1 VPGASE
7 RSAVRIAAPE
17 ILLIDDN
24 LGDARLIA
32 EVLHSAAPEA
42 KLSVTRDG
50 VEGIRFLRRAGEFAT
65 APTPDLILLDLRM
78 PKRNGLEV
86 LAEVKQD
93 PILRSIPVVVLTSS
107 EAPQDIRNAYD
118 LHANCFITKPID
130 LKGFLK
136 AIQSLTD
143 YWFGVARL
151 PCATAQEPP
160 TD

>member
-1 VPGASE
+1 
-7 RSAVRIAAPE
+7 VRIAAPE

-32 EVLHSAAPEA
+32 EVLHMAAPEA
-42 KLSVTRDG
+42 RLSVTRDG

-65 APTPDLILLDLRM
+65 APAPDLILLDLRM

-151 PCATAQEPP
+151 PCATAQESR

>member
-1 VPGASE
+1 M
-7 RSAVRIAAPE
+7 RIAAPE

-32 EVLHSAAPEA
+32 EVLHMAAPEA
-42 KLSVTRDG
+42 RLSVTRDG

-151 PCATAQEPP
+151 PCATAQEPR

>member
-1 VPGASE
+1 M
-7 RSAVRIAAPE
+7 SAVRIAAPE

-24 LGDARLIA
+24 PGDARLIA
-32 EVLHSAAPEA
+32 EVLHMAAPAA
-42 KLSVTRDG
+42 KLSVASDG
-50 VEGIRFLRRAGEFAT
+50 MEGLRFLRRADGFET

-78 PKRNGLEV
+78 PKKTGLEV

-107 EAPQDIRNAYD
+107 EAPQDIHNTYD

-130 LKGFLK
+130 LIGFLK
-136 AIQSLTD
+136 AIQSLSD
-143 YWFGVARL
+143 YWFGVAKL
-151 PCATAQEPP
+151 PGDGENGQR

>member
-1 VPGASE
+1 M
-7 RSAVRIAAPE
+7 RIAAPE

-32 EVLHSAAPEA
+32 EVLHMAAPEA

-50 VEGIRFLRRAGEFAT
+50 VEGIRFLRRAGEFAA
-65 APTPDLILLDLRM
+65 APAPDLILLDLRM
-78 PKRNGLEV
+78 PKKNGLEV

-93 PILRSIPVVVLTSS
+93 PILRSIPVVILTSS

-118 LHANCFITKPID
+118 LHANCFITKLID
-130 LKGFLK
+130 LMGFLK
-136 AIQSLTD
+136 VIQSLND

-151 PCATAQEPP
+151 PGATAHEQR
-160 TD
+160 TH

>member
-1 VPGASE
+1 M
-7 RSAVRIAAPE
+7 RAVRIAAPE

-24 LGDARLIA
+24 RGDARLIA
-32 EVLHSAAPEA
+32 EVLHTVAPEA

-50 VEGIRFLRRAGEFAT
+50 VEGIRFLRRAGEFAA

-78 PKRNGLEV
+78 PKKNGLEV
-86 LAEVKQD
+86 LADVKHE
-93 PILRSIPVVVLTSS
+93 PLLRSIPVVILTSS

-118 LHANCFITKPID
+118 LYANCFITKPID
-130 LKGFLK
+130 LTGFQEVIRL
-136 AIQSLTD
+136 LNE

-151 PCATAQEPP
+151 PGTTAPEQR

>member
-1 VPGASE
+1 M
-7 RSAVRIAAPE
+7 SAVRIAAPE

-24 LGDARLIA
+24 PGDARLTA
-32 EVLHSAAPEA
+32 EVLRMAAPEA
-42 KLSVTRDG
+42 KLSVARDG

-65 APTPDLILLDLRM
+65 VPTPDLVLLDLRM
-78 PKRNGLEV
+78 PRMNGLEV

-93 PILRSIPVVVLTSS
+93 LILRSIPVVILTSS
-107 EAPQDIRNAYD
+107 EAPQDIRNSYD

-130 LKGFLK
+130 LMGFFK
-136 AIQSLTD
+136 IFQSLNE

-151 PCATAQEPP
+151 PGGTPHERR

>member
-1 VPGASE
+1 M
-7 RSAVRIAAPE
+7 RIAAPE
-17 ILLIDDN
+17 ILSIDDN

-32 EVLHSAAPEA
+32 EVLHMAAPEA

-50 VEGIRFLRRAGEFAT
+50 VEGIRFLRRDGEFAT
-65 APTPDLILLDLRM
+65 APAPDLILLDLRM
-78 PKRNGLEV
+78 PKKNGLEV

-130 LKGFLK
+130 LKGFLE

-151 PCATAQEPP
+151 PCATAQGQR